1 MKVVLVDDHRIVRE
15 GLAFMLADEP
25 DVELV
30 GEAESGPGLLSLLA
44 ETEVDVVLLDI
55 RMPEMSGL
63 DVLEIL
69 TRDHPEVRVIIL
81 TMQDDPSLVR
91 SAVEG
96 GAAGYLLKSAG
107 QQEVL
112 RALRAV
118 NAGKAYIQT
127 EVTASLLAGIR
138 GDEEDTPLGPREQQ
152 ILQLV
157 ADGFENKQIARELGI
172 SEATVKTYLRRIFET
187 LGAKGRAEAVAI
199 GIRRAVIE

>member
-138 GDEEDTPLGPREQQ
+138 GDDEGTPLGPREQQ

-199 GIRRAVIE
+199 GIRRAFIE